1 MTFIQPN
8 KNTNILNLII
18 AGLTV
23 GIISISFVLIVLYN
37 KQVGMDHGIAAM
49 TAEMQKVQAVNAE
62 LKEKTVAILGGENS
76 EVFAAERGLTQDR
89 NPGYL
94 EIGTA
99 PKWDIASR

>member
-8 KNTNILNLII
+8 KNKNILNLII
-18 AGLTV
+18 AGLTL
-23 GIISISFVLIVLYN
+23 GIILISFILIVVYN
-37 KQVGMDHGIAAM
+37 KQVGLEHGIAAM
-49 TAEMQKVQAVNAE
+49 NAEMQKVQAANAE

-76 EVFAAERGLTQDR
+76 EIFAAERGLTQDR